1 MSTYDVAIAGGG
13 IIGTTI
19 AFELATA
26 GLRVIVLDRQEPGRE
41 ASWAAAGMLS
51 PGPDAPSATPITPFA
66 KESFRLYPE
75 FLARLEKS
83 AGQSVPFARNGT
95 LELFSD
101 PNAEAARDTMIAQYS
116 ALGLTIE
123 SAGLAA
129 VRKSEPSV
137 GPQITA
143 AAWLPEEATVEP
155 RALITAAIA
164 ACKNLGVEFR
174 SGSAVTSI
182 LGDDEGTS
190 CTGLIAGNETIHAR
204 HVVIAAG
211 SFSGSPNAT
220 ARDND
225 AASLARF
232 APTHPV
238 RGQILALRHP
248 KIQITRVLRSEKA
261 YLVPRLD
268 GRLIAGSTL
277 EKVGFDKQV
286 TSGGIH
292 KILEGVREMV
302 PALVD
307 ADIVETWAGL
317 RPGTPDDLPI
327 IGATSVHGLLVATG
341 HYRNGVLLA
350 PATAA
355 AIRDLIEQGT
365 TAHKI
370 APFSPLRFSTTTTT
384 ANSATAATAAD

>member
-13 IIGTTI
+13 IIGATI

-66 KESFRLYPE
+66 KESFRLYPD
-75 FLARLEKS
+75 FLARLEKTS
-83 AGQSVPFARNGT
+83 GQTVPFARNGT

-101 PNAEAARDTMIAQYS
+101 PNSEAARDTMIAQHT
-116 ALGLTIE
+116 ALGLKIE
-123 SAGLAA
+123 AAGLAA
-129 VRKSEPSV
+129 VRKSEPSI

-143 AAWLPEEATVEP
+143 AAWLPDEATVEP
-155 RALITAAIA
+155 RALITAVIA
-164 ACKNLGVEFR
+164 ACKNLGVEFL
-174 SGSAVTSI
+174 SGHAVTSI
-182 LGDDEGTS
+182 VREGDA
-190 CTGLIAGNETIHAR
+190 CVGLVAGIETMRAG

-211 SFSGSPNAT
+211 SFSGSPNA
-220 ARDND
+220 AD
-225 AASLARF
+225 ANHDSGLARF

-248 KIQITRVLRSEKA
+248 KIQITRVVRSEKG

-327 IGATSVHGLLVATG
+327 IGASSVSGLLVATG

-355 AIRDLIEQGT
+355 AIRDLIVKGD
-365 TAHKI
+365 TALKI
-370 APFSPLRFSTTTTT
+370 NPFSPLRFASTTT
-384 ANSATAATAAD
+384 AASAAD